1 MKFGGLSR
9 VQKHQRGFTIIEVL
23 IAIAIAGI
31 VGGGVITAVFQVMTT
46 SLDNSARMTAIK
58 EIENSIRWITD
69 DALMAQTIS
78 SLGPS
83 GFPLTLSW
91 VEWDMASS
99 QHITH
104 SVVYDLQGAEFTQ
117 RASVN
122 GGPPVTTVLIHH
134 LDVDT
139 LMTNCNFFSGVLT
152 VKMTATVQGY
162 RTAAETRTFRIYPR
176 SAPQ

>member
-1 MKFGGLSR
+1 MKFGVDRLLR
-9 VQKHQRGFTIIEVL
+9 HQRGFTAVEVL

-31 VGGGVITAVFQVMTT
+31 IGGVVITAVFQVVTT
-46 SLDNSARMTAIK
+46 SLDSSARMTAIK

-78 SLGPS
+78 SIGPG
-83 GFPLTLSW
+83 GFPLTLNW
-91 VEWDMASS
+91 VEWDMASN
-99 QHITH
+99 QHVTH
-104 SVVYDLQGAEFTQ
+104 SVVYDLQGNELTQ
-117 RASVN
+117 SASVN
-122 GGPPVTTVLIHH
+122 GGPPVASVLIHH

-152 VKMTATVQGY
+152 IKMTAEVKGY
-162 RTAAETRTFRIYPR
+162 RTAAETRTFHIYPR